1 MNKIIEFFKTL
12 WVLSLVTIKSLWI
25 ILKDDMRKESQ
36 TYKEERED
44 IRKREDRKARAE
56 DIRSEMMNRKKNMG
70 KKPKKENYDK

>member
-1 MNKIIEFFKTL
+1 MNKIIEFLKTL

-44 IRKREDRKARAE
+44 IRKREDKERRAE
-56 DIRSEMMNRKKNMG
+56 DIRNEMMDRKTNIG

>member
-44 IRKREDRKARAE
+44 IRKREDKERRAE